1 VNPRR
6 LPPGAAWAVL
16 LLAAFF
22 DGRAAPPPGAAS
34 AVVAPAP
41 ASAPTPASSPAPV
54 AAAAPVPASTPAP
67 AAPTP
72 PAKPA
77 ASQPGTRP
85 PPRLTCVATAADPDR
100 CGPLTLARDPVTLP
114 HASLGRPYA
123 RAIRAEGGL
132 PPYEFE
138 LVQGNLPA
146 GLMLDVNGRIL
157 GTPDEAGSARFRV
170 RVIDAAGDFAS
181 QAYRLTVFAPS
192 ARPAAKQASAAAS
205 TPTKALSQV
214 EVSHAGPPAH
224 ATPAARVY
232 QLELAQLDAL
242 KAAIKAAPEPP
253 APAASDAEP
262 AADETPPE
270 PPAAA
275 ASAPTPPA
283 PTSLVWSD
291 AQHTQLEALLQPVFG
306 VEYPTQSLFEA
317 AVEAQVCAQAWQLI
331 VHEAQRLKQQPPSA
345 AEFAAQCPPPAQ
357 PAAPVAKALAPTAA
371 ADAVS
376 WRSLPGWLMPA
387 ELRPWL
393 VEAAARDQPLLPTKP
408 LPWAATPSCDC
419 AAPRLSQ
426 PLYAI
431 YPGWFAQGP
440 QPQEV
445 DFSLINRATFFALP
459 LGDDA
464 ALNQVA
470 GWNEAQTEFIR
481 TALAHETRVD
491 FGVYRADWKFLATEP
506 AAARDALVKQ
516 LTTQAPE
523 RTRELLDTPLPGL
536 ASKAK
541 AWLPGFGQVQRM
553 GDGVTVFFD
562 RLPDAAREP
571 LLAARFAD
579 FLPRFVKGLAQ
590 AMATNRERH
599 YAINLVMTDR
609 QIADRNGPFDVGRLF
624 DLLKAVEDPDMA
636 EGRIVETS
644 GDYRRNSNVELRF
657 LVLLAEPTTQSKK
670 TLRATIEASPGLYG
684 GDRRIF
690 LRSVVPLLLLPQASA
705 EQYRDD
711 LVYVQDNFGGA
722 GFWPV
727 PLIGQQF
734 SAEQQ
739 KALRNTFGPPPGIG
753 VSDALCGIVCPN
765 RWLFRLAFELLLLA
779 GAACWLALQLNCE
792 WRARYGRYALL
803 GAIPPVLVGAA
814 LLQCDPALEGLRQG
828 NAQLIALI
836 AIPLVA
842 ALWAL
847 LKRKE
852 EKP

>member
-1 VNPRR
+1 MNPRR
-6 LPPGAAWAVL
+6 ASSGFAWAVL
-16 LLAAFF
+16 LAAAFF
-22 DGRAAPPPGAAS
+22 DGRAAAPPAVPPAAVAS
-34 AVVAPAP
+34 AVVASAPAAAPAP
-41 ASAPTPASSPAPV
+41 ASTPSSALPAL
-54 AAAAPVPASTPAP
+54 
-67 AAPTP
+67 

-77 ASQPGTRP
+77 ASQPGARP
-85 PPRLTCVATAADPDR
+85 PPRLTCVASATDPDR
-100 CGPLTLARDPVTLP
+100 CGPLTLERDPVTLP

-138 LVQGNLPA
+138 LAEGNLPG
-146 GLMLDVNGRIL
+146 GLMLDVNGRIV
-157 GTPDEAGSARFRV
+157 GTPDRAGSARFRV
-170 RVIDAAGDFAS
+170 RVVDAAGDVAS
-181 QAYRLTVFAPS
+181 QAYRLSVFAPS
-192 ARPAAKQASAAAS
+192 ARPAAKPASAPAS
-205 TPTKALSQV
+205 APAKALSEV

-224 ATPAARVY
+224 AKAAARVY
-232 QLELAQLDAL
+232 QLEHAQLDAL
-242 KAAIKAAPEPP
+242 KTAITAVPEPP

-262 AADETPPE
+262 AVDEPPPE
-270 PPAAA
+270 PPASA

-283 PTSLVWSD
+283 PHGLAWSD
-291 AQHTQLEALLQPVFG
+291 AQHMQLEALLQPVFG

-331 VHEAQRLKQQPPSA
+331 VHEAQRQKQLPPSQ
-345 AEFAAQCPPPAQ
+345 AEFAAQCPPQTATDKAPA
-357 PAAPVAKALAPTAA
+357 PA

-376 WRSLPGWLMPA
+376 WRSLPRWLMPSQ
-387 ELRPWL
+387 LRPWL
-393 VEAAARDQPLLPTKP
+393 VEAAARDRALLPTKP
-408 LPWAATPSCDC
+408 LPWVATPSCNC

-426 PLYAI
+426 PLYAV
-431 YPGWFAQGP
+431 YPGWLAQGAL
-440 QPQEV
+440 PQEV
-445 DFSLINRATFFALP
+445 DFSLVNRATFFALP

-464 ALNQVA
+464 AINEVA
-470 GWNEAQTEFIR
+470 GWDEAQTRFIR
-481 TALAHETRVD
+481 TALAHETRMD
-491 FGVYRADWKFLATEP
+491 FGVVRADWKFLATEP
-506 AAARDALVKQ
+506 AAARDALVQQ
-516 LTTQAPE
+516 LTTQAPV
-523 RTRELLDTPLPGL
+523 RIHELLDTPLPGL

-553 GDGVTVFFD
+553 GNGVTVFFD
-562 RLPDAAREP
+562 RLPDAASEP

-579 FLPRFVKGLAQ
+579 FHTRFVKGLAQ
-590 AMATNRERH
+590 AMGANRERH

-609 QIADRNGPFDVGRLF
+609 QIADRGGPFDVSRLF
-624 DLLKAVEDPDMA
+624 ELLKAVEEPDMA
-636 EGRIVETS
+636 EGRIVETN
-644 GDYRRNSNVELRF
+644 GDYQRNSNVELRF
-657 LVLLAEPTTQSKK
+657 LVLLTEPTTQSKK
-670 TLRATIEASPGLYG
+670 TLRATIEASPGLFG

-727 PLIGQQF
+727 PLMGQQF
-734 SAEQQ
+734 NTEQQ

-753 VSDALCGIVCPN
+753 FSDALCGVVCPN

-779 GAACWLALQLNCE
+779 GAACWLVLQLNCE

-803 GAIPPVLVGAA
+803 AAIPPVLVGAA
-814 LLQCDPALEGLRQG
+814 LLQCDPALERLRQG

-836 AIPLVA
+836 VIPLLA

>member
-1 VNPRR
+1 MNPRR
-6 LPPGAAWAVL
+6 ASSGFAWAVL
-16 LLAAFF
+16 LAAAFF
-22 DGRAAPPPGAAS
+22 DGRAAAPPVAAS
-34 AVVAPAP
+34 AAASAPAP
-41 ASAPTPASSPAPV
+41 APAP
-54 AAAAPVPASTPAP
+54 APVPASTPAA
-67 AAPTP
+67 AAPAP
-72 PAKPA
+72 PVQPA
-77 ASQPGTRP
+77 ASQPGARP
-85 PPRLTCVATAADPDR
+85 PSRLTCVATDADPDR
-100 CGPLTLARDPVTLP
+100 CGPLTLERDPVTLP

-123 RAIRAEGGL
+123 RAVRAEGGL

-138 LVQGNLPA
+138 LAQGNLPG
-146 GLMLDVNGRIL
+146 GLMLDVNGRIV
-157 GTPDEAGSARFRV
+157 GTPDQAGSARFRV
-170 RVIDAAGDFAS
+170 RVVDAAGDFAS

-192 ARPAAKQASAAAS
+192 ARPAAKPASAAAS
-205 TPTKALSQV
+205 APAKALSQV
-214 EVSHAGPPAH
+214 EVRHAGPPAH
-224 ATPAARVY
+224 AVPSARVY
-232 QLELAQLDAL
+232 QLEPAQLDAL
-242 KAAIKAAPEPP
+242 KTAIKATPEP
-253 APAASDAEP
+253 AAAAASDAELGTEDPP
-262 AADETPPE
+262 AE
-270 PPAAA
+270 PPAAT

-283 PTSLVWSD
+283 PAGLAWSD
-291 AQHTQLEALLQPVFG
+291 AQHTQLHALLQPVFA

-331 VHEAQRLKQQPPSA
+331 VHEAQRLKQQPPNA

-357 PAAPVAKALAPTAA
+357 PAAPAAKAPAPA

-376 WRSLPGWLMPA
+376 WRSLPSWLMPA

-408 LPWAATPSCDC
+408 LPWAAPPSCDC

-464 ALNQVA
+464 AINEVA
-470 GWNEAQTEFIR
+470 GWDEAQTRFIR
-481 TALAHETRVD
+481 TALAHETRMD
-491 FGVYRADWKFLATEP
+491 FGVVRADWKFLATEP
-506 AAARDALVKQ
+506 AAARDALVQQ
-516 LTTQAPE
+516 LTTQAPV
-523 RTRELLDTPLPGL
+523 RIHELLDTPLPGL
-536 ASKAK
+536 TSKAK

-579 FLPRFVKGLAQ
+579 FHTRFVKGLAQ
-590 AMATNRERH
+590 AMGQNRERH

-624 DLLKAVEDPDMA
+624 ELLKAVEDPDMA

-657 LVLLAEPTTQSKK
+657 LVLLTEPTTQSKK
-670 TLRATIEASPGLYG
+670 TLRATIEASPGLFG

-727 PLIGQQF
+727 PLMGQQF
-734 SAEQQ
+734 NAEQQ

-765 RWLFRLAFELLLLA
+765 RWLFRLAFELLLT

-803 GAIPPVLVGAA
+803 AAIPPVLVGVA
-814 LLQCDPALEGLRQG
+814 LLQCDPALERLRQG

-836 AIPLVA
+836 VIPLLA

-847 LKRKE
+847 LRRKE